1 MRKIPVICLLALMI
15 LQGAASFARQH
26 DNGNRRLRL
35 YIECTLYNLCNLDYI
50 RNELPVVDF
59 VQDRFAADVHVLIVS
74 QPAGNGGSAHTV
86 MFIGRGE
93 TTRQD
98 TLVFYTQP
106 NATEDENRRLM
117 ISQVKMGLMSW
128 LMKTPAA
135 SLVDISFRAPASKT
149 DSARATRDKWNG
161 WVFSLGGRLYLNG
174 DKNYHEHNIGLDAS
188 VSKITAAYKTSLS
201 FYHSSSRN
209 KYNYTDGTET
219 VTLKTLNEYL
229 YIRHDYIKSLN
240 PRWSAGY
247 QSEYTQSSYDNY
259 KHGYSFAPGIE
270 YNIFPYS
277 ISSSKFLAVRYSVE
291 AENRHY
297 IEETLYGKQKEWL
310 VSNEIGVYAAFTQ
323 KWGSINGSL
332 NWYNYLH
339 DIAKNNLSLYLDL
352 EVRLIKGLSLNLY
365 TSASIINDQ
374 LNISRADADP
384 QEVLLKLKALSTSYN
399 YYTSIGLRYR
409 FGSAFNNVVNP
420 RFTSGRY

>member
-1 MRKIPVICLLALMI
+1 MRKIPVIYLLVLLMTQSY
-15 LQGAASFARQH
+15 LSFAQPERE
-26 DNGNRRLRL
+26 NRKLRL
-35 YIECTLYNLCNLDYI
+35 YIECTRYDICNLDYI

-59 VQDRFAADVHVLIVS
+59 VQDRFAADLHVLIVS

-93 TTRQD
+93 TARQD

-117 ISQVKMGLMSW
+117 MSHVKLGLMSW

-135 SLVDISFRAPASKT
+135 SLVDISFRAPAAKS
-149 DSARATRDKWNG
+149 DSAKKPRDKWNG
-161 WVFSLGGRLYLNG
+161 WVFSVGGRLYLNG

-201 FYHSSSRN
+201 FYHSSAHN
-209 KYNYTDGTET
+209 KYNYTDGAET

-229 YIRHDYIKSLN
+229 FVRHDYIKSIN

-247 QSEYTQSSYDNY
+247 QLEYMQSTYDNY
-259 KHGYSFAPGIE
+259 KHGYSFSPGIE

-277 ISSSKFLAVRYSVE
+277 ISSSKFLAIRYSLE
-291 AENRHY
+291 GEMRHY
-297 IEETLYGKQKEWL
+297 VEETLFGKEKEWL
-310 VSNEIGVYAAFTQ
+310 FSSEIGLYAAFTQ

-352 EVRLIKGLSLNLY
+352 EIRLVKGLSLNLY

-374 LNISRADADP
+374 LNISRAGADP

-409 FGSAFNNVVNP
+409 FGSAFNNIVNT
-420 RFTSGRY
+420 RFTNGRY